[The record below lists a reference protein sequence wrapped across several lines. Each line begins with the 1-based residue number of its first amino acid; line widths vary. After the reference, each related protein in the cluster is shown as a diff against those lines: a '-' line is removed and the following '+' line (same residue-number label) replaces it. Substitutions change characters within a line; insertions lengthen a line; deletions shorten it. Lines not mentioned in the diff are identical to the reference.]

1 MLLGAL
7 ERVQRLNL
15 LKKTNH
21 SSADFCDMNIF
32 QSPFRVAMLAI
43 NASIVLSCSALGS
56 DQLREIVCSGD
67 IALLTSLLRTNPAL
81 GNHVLDNGDGVP
93 FLVYAAGS
101 GRNDIVELLV
111 RGKRCSPEVLYEA
124 LFAAVR
130 DQYKSVVKNL
140 LKNGARPNL
149 PTKEVDF
156 TPLHMA
162 VMGRDPTITWMLLRY
177 GASARAVDSKNRTP
191 LHWCKNPL
199 SAELLIRAG
208 ADVNAVD
215 SSGYN
220 ALHVFGT
227 ERQIVD
233 SDTVRVLIEQGINVN
248 AVDKAGLTPLALAT
262 KNEQKELVDAIDMAL
277 KLDGGNP
284 GIHIQGDKPMI
295 VPSITPRPSP
305 PNHPAA
311 TPLPRTTPPS
321 TPSPSRPAPVSPAA
335 PE

>member
-1 MLLGAL
+1 
-7 ERVQRLNL
+7 
-15 LKKTNH
+15 
-21 SSADFCDMNIF
+21 MNFF
-32 QSPFRVAMLAI
+32 QSLFRVAMLAI
-43 NASIVLSCSALGS
+43 SAGIVLGCSALGS
-56 DQLREIVCSGD
+56 DQLRDIVRSGD
-67 IALLTSLLRTNPAL
+67 ITLLTSLLSRNPAL
-81 GNHVLDNGDGVP
+81 GNQVLDNGESVP

-130 DQYKSVVKNL
+130 KQHKSIVRIL
-140 LKNGARPNL
+140 LNIGARPDFE
-149 PTKEVDF
+149 TREVGL

-162 VMGRDPTITWMLLRY
+162 ALGRDPTITWMLLRF
-177 GASARAVDSKNRTP
+177 GASPRVVDSKNRTP

-233 SDTVRVLIEQGINVN
+233 PDTVRVLIEQGINVK
-248 AVDKAGLTPLALAT
+248 AVDKAGLTPHALAT
-262 KNEQKELVDAIDMAL
+262 KNGQEELVDAIDLAL

-284 GIHIQGDKPMI
+284 GIHIQEDKPMI
-295 VPSITPRPSP
+295 TPSITPRSSP
-305 PNHPAA
+305 ANPPAA
-311 TPLPRTTPPS
+311 TPPPG
-321 TPSPSRPAPVSPAA
+321 
-335 PE
+335 